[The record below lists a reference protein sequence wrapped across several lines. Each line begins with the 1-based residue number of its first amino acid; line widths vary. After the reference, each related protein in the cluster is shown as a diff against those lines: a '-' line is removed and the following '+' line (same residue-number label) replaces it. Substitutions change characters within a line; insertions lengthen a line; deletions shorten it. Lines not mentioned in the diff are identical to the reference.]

1 MLCFVFSFNYN
12 GFSPKAY
19 LSSLLYFLFPLCL
32 VFCQADITAPWSPIW
47 MEAFPQHGKH
57 NLTEPSALSRT
68 HIPEASTVHQT
79 KAVGHLDVN
88 HSLRFLQ
95 YQTHWCCGR
104 LDWSSRRK
112 SSRCDRMKGWLA
124 LHRGSGLHPHLGM
137 MGCCMSLCLR
147 PHRLFLQNRELAKI
161 LDCCFVG
168 IWFFFYPQKEVNFT
182 VNSSCTSWA
191 AWGYICVLYMKN
203 ERPGKS

>member
-32 VFCQADITAPWSPIW
+32 FFCQADITAPWSPIW

-79 KAVGHLDVN
+79 KAVWASRCQSQSEILAISNSLMLWEAWGAPGGKAADVIGWRAGWPCTGAQGYIPTWGWWAAVWACAWGHTDF
-88 HSLRFLQ
+88 SSRTGSRLRF
-95 YQTHWCCGR
+95 
-104 LDWSSRRK
+104 
-112 SSRCDRMKGWLA
+112 
-124 LHRGSGLHPHLGM
+124 
-137 MGCCMSLCLR
+137 
-147 PHRLFLQNRELAKI
+147 
-161 LDCCFVG
+161 
-168 IWFFFYPQKEVNFT
+168 
-182 VNSSCTSWA
+182 
-191 AWGYICVLYMKN
+191 
-203 ERPGKS
+203 